1 MQAEFG
7 RVEGGGG
14 WGVVKR
20 IKVLIRMWNLLHAVS
35 FIITQFF
42 KVTHSILISR
52 PISGSNGSY
61 PILIL

>member
-1 MQAEFG
+1 MQSEFG

-20 IKVLIRMWNLLHAVS
+20 IKVLIRMWNLLHPVF
-35 FIITQFF
+35 FIRTQFF

-52 PISGSNGSY
+52 TISGSNV
-61 PILIL
+61 LIPFLFL